1 MTKHEEK
8 ARMLFLE
15 GYNCAQAVYAAFCD
29 VTGVDAEDALRL
41 SSSFGGGIGRLREVC
56 GAVSGMAMV
65 AGAVAGYSEAKAPE
79 KKDAHYAL
87 IQRLCTSFKT
97 EFGSYICRELLAL
110 PTGPYEPTP
119 AKRNR
124 AFYQRRPCADFVAG
138 AARILDAWLEEREA
152 ENHGGE

>member
-8 ARMLFLE
+8 ARTLFLE

-29 VTGVDAEDALRL
+29 VTGVDVEDALRL

-65 AGAVAGYSEAKAPE
+65 AGAVAGYSEAKAPD
-79 KKDAHYAL
+79 KKAAHYAL

-110 PTGPYEPTP
+110 PAGPYEPTP
-119 AKRNR
+119 TKRDR

-138 AARILDAWLEEREA
+138 AARILDAWLEERET
-152 ENHGGE
+152 EKRGGE

>member
-8 ARMLFLE
+8 ARSLFLE

-29 VTGVDAEDALRL
+29 VTGVEEEAALRL

-65 AGAVAGYSEAKAPE
+65 AGVVAGYSEAKAPD
-79 KKDAHYAL
+79 KKAAHYAL
-87 IQRLCTSFKT
+87 IQRLCGTFKA
-97 EFGSYICRELLAL
+97 EFGTYICRELLAL
-110 PTGPYEPTP
+110 PAGPSEPTP
-119 AKRNR
+119 DKRDQTY
-124 AFYQRRPCADFVAG
+124 YQRRPCADFVAG

-152 ENHGGE
+152 EQHGGV